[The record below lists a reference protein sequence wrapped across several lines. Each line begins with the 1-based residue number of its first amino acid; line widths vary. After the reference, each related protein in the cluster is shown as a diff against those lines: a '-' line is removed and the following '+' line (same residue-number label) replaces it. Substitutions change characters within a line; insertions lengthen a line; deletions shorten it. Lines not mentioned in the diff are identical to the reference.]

1 MVHSQ
6 ERCDHLVI
14 TTGSSAAFHRY
25 YPLQVTPHQLMALEQ
40 CDPISSSM
48 GLKISMIQHA
58 FSQQTKTDLS
68 NFDFPFKKKYF
79 IYFDGE

>member
-6 ERCDHLVI
+6 ERHDHLVI
-14 TTGSSAAFHRY
+14 TTGSSAAFHWY

-48 GLKISMIQHA
+48 
-58 FSQQTKTDLS
+58 D
-68 NFDFPFKKKYF
+68 
-79 IYFDGE
+79 